1 MTSVALCSVG
11 DELLAGEVVDTNAA
25 WLAQWVG
32 GLGLEVRTTVTVGD
46 DLDAMVALL
55 RRLVDEHDV
64 VLVGGGLGP
73 TSDDRTREAV
83 AAALDLEL
91 EHREELA
98 DAIAARF
105 AAFGRRMPPSN
116 LRQAEVPAGAAA
128 LHPVGTA
135 PGFVVTDAAAL
146 VAALPGVPWELRAM
160 AEQLEPHLL
169 ALPGIRPHVTRSLS
183 VAGMGESSVA
193 EALEPLERDLPDDVA
208 LAFLAAGGQVRVK
221 LTARGA
227 DRDEAAATVD
237 PLVARARELLGQAV
251 VAVDASSL
259 EEVVVQQLASRG
271 RTIAVAESA
280 TGGRVAARITAVPGS
295 SQVLVGGVVV
305 YTEHAKRVLAGVD
318 ADLLAEHGPVSRE
331 VTEALAVGVRERL
344 GADLGLA
351 TTGVAGP
358 GTQGGREVGT
368 MLWALATADGVRSW
382 EQTVPGDRVTVQER
396 LATNALEAV
405 RRAP

>member
-25 WLAQWVG
+25 WLARWAG

-46 DLDAMVALL
+46 DLSAMVALL
-55 RRLVDEHDV
+55 QRLVDEHDV

-83 AAALDLEL
+83 AAALGRDL
-91 EHREELA
+91 EHRDELA
-98 DAIAARF
+98 EMIAARF
-105 AAFGRRMPPSN
+105 ASFGRRMPPSN
-116 LRQAEVPAGAAA
+116 LRQAEVPVGAAA
-128 LHPVGTA
+128 LAPVGTA

-227 DRDEAAATVD
+227 DRDVAAAVVD
-237 PLVARARELLGQAV
+237 PLVARARDLLGAAV

-259 EEVVVQQLASRG
+259 EQVVVQQLRTRG
-271 RTIAVAESA
+271 QTIAVAESA

-318 ADLLAEHGPVSRE
+318 AALLEAHGPVSRE
-331 VTEALAVGVRERL
+331 VTEALAVGVRGRL
-344 GADLGLA
+344 GTDLGLA

-358 GTQGGREVGT
+358 ETQGGQEVGT

-382 EQTVPGDRVTVQER
+382 EQTVPGDRATVQER
-396 LATNALEAV
+396 LATNSLEAV

>member
-46 DLDAMVALL
+46 DLDAMVVLL

-237 PLVARARELLGQAV
+237 PLVARARELLGEAV

-271 RTIAVAESA
+271 QTIAVAESA

-318 ADLLAEHGPVSRE
+318 ADLLAAHGPVSRE

-358 GTQGGREVGT
+358 GTQGGRDVGT

-405 RRAP
+405 RRTP

>member
-46 DLDAMVALL
+46 DLDAMVVLL

-237 PLVARARELLGQAV
+237 PLVARARELLGEAV

-271 RTIAVAESA
+271 QTIAVAESA

-318 ADLLAEHGPVSRE
+318 ADLLAAHGPVSRE

-358 GTQGGREVGT
+358 GTQGGRDVGT

>member
-1 MTSVALCSVG
+1 MTTVALCSVG

-32 GLGLEVRTTVTVGD
+32 ALGLEVRTTVTVGD
-46 DLDAMVALL
+46 DLDTMVALL
-55 RRLVDEHDV
+55 RRLADEHDV

-73 TSDDRTREAV
+73 TSDDRTRDAV
-83 AAALDLEL
+83 AIAFGREL

-98 DAIAARF
+98 EAIAARF
-105 AAFGRRMPPSN
+105 ASFGRRMPPSN
-116 LRQAEVPAGAAA
+116 LRQAQVPVGAAA
-128 LHPVGTA
+128 LEPVGTA
-135 PGFVVTDAAAL
+135 PGFVVAGAAAL

-193 EALEPLERDLPDDVA
+193 EALEPLERDLPADVA
-208 LAFLAAGGQVRVK
+208 LAFLASGGQVRVK
-221 LTARGA
+221 LTARGG

-237 PLVARARELLGQAV
+237 PLVVRARELLGEAV

-259 EEVVVQQLASRG
+259 EEVVVQQLRTRG
-271 RTIAVAESA
+271 LTIALAESA

-305 YTEHAKRVLAGVD
+305 YTEHAKQVLAGVD
-318 ADLLAEHGPVSRE
+318 ADLLAAHGPVSRE

-358 GTQGGREVGT
+358 GTQGGRDVGT
-368 MLWALATADGVRSW
+368 MLWALATSDGVRSW
-382 EQTVPGDRVTVQER
+382 EQTVPGDRPTVQER